1 MLDRLRWGCKVGSMK
16 CILVIILVLC
26 AGIGNAGAQV
36 EMGGRQEKPLV
47 RVGIMA
53 FPGFSEQN
61 EAGEVVG
68 KTVDLTRMLLDQAG
82 YRADIRIM
90 PAARIW
96 RGLESGSVDLW
107 PGILNKPD
115 LEEHTLLTE
124 RDLGQVGID
133 LYYRPGEPE
142 PVLPDALAGKRL
154 ILITNYTYVTS
165 LMETLSDPALG
176 LEQVTSISHM
186 GALQMLLKGR
196 GDYLLDYQVQVDAAT
211 QELGIAPLPSV
222 QMAEQPMRFIL
233 SLKSGFAPELKADL
247 DRAYDELAFMGVD
260 LEVTRQ

>member
-1 MLDRLRWGCKVGSMK
+1 MK
-16 CILVIILVLC
+16 LLLVVILVLC
-26 AGIGNAGAQV
+26 ASIGDARAQG
-36 EMGGRQEKPLV
+36 EMGELHEKPVV

-53 FPGFSEQN
+53 FPGFSELN
-61 EAGEVVG
+61 EAGEAVG
-68 KTVDLTRMLLDQAG
+68 KTVVLTRMLLEQAG

-96 RGLESGSVDLW
+96 RGLESGGVHLW
-107 PGILNKPD
+107 PGILNKPA
-115 LEEHTLLTE
+115 LKEHTLMTD

-133 LYYRPGEPE
+133 LYYRPGESEPE
-142 PVLPDALAGKRL
+142 LPGALAGKRV

-165 LMETLSDPALG
+165 LLDTLRDPELG
-176 LEQVTSISHM
+176 LEQVTSISHI
-186 GALQMLLKGR
+186 GAVQMLLKGR

-211 QELGIAPLPSV
+211 RQLGIAPLPSV

-233 SLKSGFAPELKADL
+233 SQESGFAPELKADL
-247 DRAYDELAFMGVD
+247 DRAYDELALQGVD